1 MDKIEY
7 STPTT
12 LGRHG
17 DLRTMLDT
25 FRKSPFLPSDVPSEE
40 KHDFRVIYDVC
51 RRYTEYTCNTLTTAM
66 SLTLIIT
73 FDTYKWGIEI
83 QMKFCIH
90 SILWTTISSEL
101 EKARFL
107 TFDELKTKIERFQ
120 KSENVQF

>member
-40 KHDFRVIYDVC
+40 KHDDKGIPHDFRVIYDVC
-51 RRYTEYTCNTLTTAM
+51 RRYTEIN
-66 SLTLIIT
+66 
-73 FDTYKWGIEI
+73 DVV
-83 QMKFCIH
+83 IH
-90 SILWTTISSEL
+90 VIP
-101 EKARFL
+101 
-107 TFDELKTKIERFQ
+107 
-120 KSENVQF
+120 